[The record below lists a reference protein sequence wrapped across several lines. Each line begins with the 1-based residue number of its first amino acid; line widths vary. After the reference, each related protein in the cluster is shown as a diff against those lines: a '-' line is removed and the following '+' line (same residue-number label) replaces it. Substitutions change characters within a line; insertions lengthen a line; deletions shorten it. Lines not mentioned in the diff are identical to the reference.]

1 MSKVV
6 AEDICDNIREVC
18 RSRDPDT
25 DEGRSFVRVKV
36 VVNITLPLS
45 RGRGVTLES
54 GERTWVWF
62 NDERLPNL
70 CYWCSCLDHDN
81 KDCVLWI
88 WSRGTLSAEDKQFG
102 PSLKASPFFSSR
114 NNVVVVLGFY
124 EDKDRRANSSTDVLR
139 TEPPLV
145 VDATVNSTSVGSST
159 DMEAEIS
166 AGEINVPINFNSNK
180 SVMEY

>member
-1 MSKVV
+1 M
-6 AEDICDNIREVC
+6 
-18 RSRDPDT
+18 
-25 DEGRSFVRVKV
+25 RVKV

-70 CYWCSCLDHDN
+70 CY
-81 KDCVLWI
+81 

-124 EDKDRRANSSTDVLR
+124 EDKDRRPNSSTDVLW

-145 VDATVNSTSVGSST
+145 V
-159 DMEAEIS
+159 
-166 AGEINVPINFNSNK
+166 
-180 SVMEY
+180 

>member
-70 CYWCSCLDHDN
+70 CYW
-81 KDCVLWI
+81 
-88 WSRGTLSAEDKQFG
+88 SRGTLSAEDKRFG

-124 EDKDRRANSSTDVLR
+124 EDKDRRPNSSTDVLR
-139 TEPPLV
+139 TEPSLV
-145 VDATVNSTSVGSST
+145 VDATVNSTKLQWLNRVSFGNIVRSLV
-159 DMEAEIS
+159 DKRS
-166 AGEINVPINFNSNK
+166 ALKLADNSNK
-180 SVMEY
+180 WRWA

>member
-70 CYWCSCLDHDN
+70 CYW
-81 KDCVLWI
+81 
-88 WSRGTLSAEDKQFG
+88 SRGTLSAEDKQFG

-124 EDKDRRANSSTDVLR
+124 EDKDRRPNSSTDVLR
-139 TEPPLV
+139 TEPSLV
-145 VDATVNSTSVGSST
+145 VDATVNSTKLQWLNRVSFGNIVRSLV
-159 DMEAEIS
+159 DKRS
-166 AGEINVPINFNSNK
+166 ALKLADNSNK
-180 SVMEY
+180 WRWA

>member
-54 GERTWVWF
+54 ARELGYGLMMNGCLTCVIGAEEHYQQRT
-62 NDERLPNL
+62 N
-70 CYWCSCLDHDN
+70 SLDH
-81 KDCVLWI
+81 L
-88 WSRGTLSAEDKQFG
+88 SRLLHSFLPEIMLSWCLVFMRIKIEGQI
-102 PSLKASPFFSSR
+102 
-114 NNVVVVLGFY
+114 VVQMF
-124 EDKDRRANSSTDVLR
+124 
-139 TEPPLV
+139 
-145 VDATVNSTSVGSST
+145 
-159 DMEAEIS
+159 
-166 AGEINVPINFNSNK
+166 
-180 SVMEY
+180 